1 MRINKKVIQLM
12 QEGFSLE
19 TLRKMSD
26 KNIDF
31 LHKKLMSEQVQT
43 PVVNIPKTNQQAIN
57 SAKMKKQVFA
67 TYENKEKNGEMIE
80 GKKGGKNPWAICT
93 AQLKKE
99 FGTSER
105 SEWTKAQKNKYEK
118 CVMDV
123 KGKTKK
129 DMKEANMIDSF
140 IEDELLKMVESYMNP
155 KITKRDLLKQ
165 IKEQAPDTKPVVK
178 PANPKIKPSRRDN
191 PFQNPRPGVR
201 TAPKADTTTKPVVKP
216 ANPKIKPSRRDNPFQ
231 NPRPGVRTAPK
242 AISPDKA
249 KNIVIDNIMQL
260 INFEG

>member
-31 LHKKLMSEQVQT
+31 LHKKLMSEQVQM

-140 IEDELLKMVESYMNP
+140 IEDELLKMVESYMSP

>member
-201 TAPKADTTTKPVVKP
+201 TAPKA
-216 ANPKIKPSRRDNPFQ
+216 
-231 NPRPGVRTAPK
+231 
-242 AISPDKA
+242 ISPDKA

>member
-93 AQLKKE
+93 AQLKK
-99 FGTSER
+99 R
-105 SEWTKAQKNKYEK
+105 VW
-118 CVMDV
+118 
-123 KGKTKK
+123 
-129 DMKEANMIDSF
+129 
-140 IEDELLKMVESYMNP
+140 
-155 KITKRDLLKQ
+155 
-165 IKEQAPDTKPVVK
+165 
-178 PANPKIKPSRRDN
+178 
-191 PFQNPRPGVR
+191 
-201 TAPKADTTTKPVVKP
+201 
-216 ANPKIKPSRRDNPFQ
+216 
-231 NPRPGVRTAPK
+231 
-242 AISPDKA
+242 
-249 KNIVIDNIMQL
+249 NI
-260 INFEG
+260 